1 MLLDTT
7 NYYADDDAVLRSPP
21 LIAVVVRTTPS
32 PTPPPLVTSVSKPPQ
47 LTPSVAH
54 PHSQRQRKSKRR
66 KPRTRPNQGEWVLI
80 REMDPNRP
88 DIAQQVSERALNSD
102 SDSDPSP
109 SSGED
114 EMGESESPDAVT
126 ASFAY
131 KDAPPNLSNGHS
143 IILQPPS
150 FNPKATATHRD
161 SVLEEDVIRPA
172 GLLPDRRP
180 SLASSVHT
188 ISNSVRSNTN
198 GTDVTPSG
206 PSTLSAASLQ
216 PPNHH
221 AGGLTNGHTNG
232 INSATSPSLRQLTIP
247 QAKGLSTDTLPALQ
261 AVSPAHDASS
271 PVQQLPSFRH
281 MANIAQSATTEH
293 DVGRSN
299 SFVHRPSLSS
309 QSPSSVVRQLSISS
323 HSPATPF
330 PPLSASSP
338 MSANNENQTRGDL
351 FLTTVG
357 GSVFGNGNRRPSQAT
372 SENSPYPT
380 TLHSAST
387 SESYQSSDGPSPGSQ
402 QSPIEVGRPRLMS
415 MDSTLRILPPPPNSG
430 LHSSLPSHA
439 TGSFKCE
446 YPGCNAVPFQTQ
458 YLLK

>member
-1 MLLDTT
+1 
-7 NYYADDDAVLRSPP
+7 
-21 LIAVVVRTTPS
+21 
-32 PTPPPLVTSVSKPPQ
+32 
-47 LTPSVAH
+47 
-54 PHSQRQRKSKRR
+54 
-66 KPRTRPNQGEWVLI
+66 
-80 REMDPNRP
+80 
-88 DIAQQVSERALNSD
+88 
-102 SDSDPSP
+102 
-109 SSGED
+109 
-114 EMGESESPDAVT
+114 MGEGELRDA
-126 ASFAY
+126 ASAQFAY
-131 KDAPPNLSNGHS
+131 KDVRPNLSNGHS
-143 IILQPPS
+143 IVLQCPTPNS
-150 FNPKATATHRD
+150 KATLTHRD

-188 ISNSVRSNTN
+188 IPNSVRPNTN
-198 GTDVTPSG
+198 GTDVMPSC

-216 PPNHH
+216 PPNQHSR
-221 AGGLTNGHTNG
+221 GLPNEHTNG
-232 INSATSPSLRQLTIP
+232 ISSATSPNLRQLTIP
-247 QAKGLSTDTLPALQ
+247 QARRFSTDTLPALQ
-261 AVSPAHDASS
+261 AVSPGHDAGS
-271 PVQQLPSFRH
+271 PGQPLPSFRH

-293 DVGRSN
+293 EVGRTN

-372 SENSPYPT
+372 SENSPYPA

-402 QSPIEVGRPRLMS
+402 QSPIEMGRPRLMS
-415 MDSTLRILPPPPNSG
+415 MDSALRILPPPPNSG

-446 YPGCNAVPFQTQ
+446 YPGCNALPFQTQ